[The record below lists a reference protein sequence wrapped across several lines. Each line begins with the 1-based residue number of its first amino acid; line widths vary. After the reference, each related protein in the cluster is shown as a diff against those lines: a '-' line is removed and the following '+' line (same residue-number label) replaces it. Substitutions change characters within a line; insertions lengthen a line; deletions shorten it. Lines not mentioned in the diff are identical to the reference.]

1 MRTTT
6 QTAVLIVADDAE
18 FARAIVGGWQ
28 SERTVPAFTVVGSEI
43 SDGIRQGGFHL
54 AIVGPIRGSRD
65 ALMRALETAAVPVI
79 YMAADADSA
88 RALRS
93 HSPRAIVLRQHDGW
107 VEALIAL
114 SAEVLRRHELLARL
128 QRAEQVAAASQRH
141 ATLGRYMT
149 EMRHTLN
156 NCLTSI
162 LGNAELLL
170 LAPGELSGESL
181 EQVETI
187 HTMSL
192 RLHEVLQRFSSLET
206 ELKFVETNVSHETEQ
221 ASQAPLARR

>member
-6 QTAVLIVADDAE
+6 QAAVLIVADDPD
-18 FARAIVGGWQ
+18 FARAIVGRWQ

-54 AIVGPIRGSRD
+54 AIVGAIRGSREG
-65 ALMRALETAAVPVI
+65 LLRALETAAVPVI
-79 YMAADADSA
+79 YMAADAESA

-93 HSPRAIVLRQHDGW
+93 HSQRVMVLRQHDGW
-107 VEALIAL
+107 VEALVAL
-114 SAEVLRRHELLARL
+114 STEVLRRLELIARL
-128 QRAEQVAAASQRH
+128 QRAEQNASASQRN
-141 ATLGRYMT
+141 ATLGRYMV
-149 EMRHTLN
+149 EMRHGVN

-170 LAPGELSGESL
+170 LAPGELSAESR

-187 HTMSL
+187 HNMAL
-192 RLHEVLQRFSSLET
+192 RLHEVLQRFASLEA
-206 ELKFVETNVSHETEQ
+206 ELRFVETNVSGETDQPSQ
-221 ASQAPLARR
+221 ASGSRP